1 MVKGNIILEGNGPSK
16 ERVPNGLLQLPIVH
30 VLSPV
35 MWHKHKTCPQSLVQI
50 DSTNGSQENWRS
62 ICIPKSKTLI
72 CSKLS
77 HGSHGG
83 KIAGNSLSQPP
94 ALFIFPSCF
103 QLLLHS
109 KEKILAIDLGTSDID
124 STTGHF
130 PDLLN
135 STPVASAA
143 LASCQLFGSSKNKWL
158 LLTIDKLSFQVSQ
171 VAVDA
176 KLVNSSKQA
185 KLVHP
190 RPSNLKTSSE
200 SNSNVQ

>member
-16 ERVPNGLLQLPIVH
+16 ERVPNGLLQSPNVH
-30 VLSPV
+30 VLSPA
-35 MWHKHKTCPQSLVQI
+35 MWHKQTETCPQSLVLQN
-50 DSTNGSQENWRS
+50 DSTNGCQENWRS
-62 ICIPKSKTLI
+62 ICIPGKIENFI
-72 CSKLS
+72 CSKL
-77 HGSHGG
+77 SHGG

-135 STPVASAA
+135 STPA
-143 LASCQLFGSSKNKWL
+143 LASCQLFGSSKNQWL

-200 SNSNVQ
+200 SNSNAQ

>member
-1 MVKGNIILEGNGPSK
+1 MAPARSVCQMASCSRQMSTCCPRQCGTSK
-16 ERVPNGLLQLPIVH
+16 QKH
-30 VLSPV
+30 VRTVLCSKMIRQTDP
-35 MWHKHKTCPQSLVQI
+35 KKIGDQSA
-50 DSTNGSQENWRS
+50 SQA
-62 ICIPKSKTLI
+62 KSKTLI
-72 CSKLS
+72 CSKL
-77 HGSHGG
+77 SHGG

-143 LASCQLFGSSKNKWL
+143 LASCQLFGSSKNK
-158 LLTIDKLSFQVSQ
+158 
-171 VAVDA
+171 
-176 KLVNSSKQA
+176 
-185 KLVHP
+185 
-190 RPSNLKTSSE
+190 
-200 SNSNVQ
+200 